1 MAAVTLSIAKG
12 LLLFMA
18 LFNYTSREI
27 NAKIVYYGPGLSGKT
42 TNIKHVYEKIM
53 PEKKGKLIT
62 LPTYGDRTLFF
73 DFFPLDA
80 GEIKGYKIR
89 FHLYTVPGQV
99 FYNATRKLVLKGADG
114 VVFVADSQEDMMDS
128 NLESINN
135 LRRNLADHSIN
146 LDDFPFVIQYNKKD
160 LPRTLPAEVLN
171 KTLNPRGLPSFSASA
186 ATGEGVLETLTA
198 VSRLV
203 LADLR
208 EMIETGRPRKR
219 TPVQPEQLIPMPPS
233 AVEVVMPQEKAEDL
247 RSWVQEGGREGLS
260 DSGYPKGHI
269 KPADM
274 ESVELG
280 KPVPEVSKITETVME
295 GIFNVALNVK
305 LRVVT
310 FKEGGKL
317 KVKEISISD
326 FEPKEIDVEK
336 E

>member
-1 MAAVTLSIAKG
+1 
-12 LLLFMA
+12 MA

-73 DFFPLDA
+73 DFFPLEA

-135 LRRNLADHSIN
+135 LRRNLADHNIN
-146 LDDFPFVIQYNKKD
+146 LYDFPFVIQYNKKD
-160 LPRTLPAEVLN
+160 LPHTLSAEVLN
-171 KTLNPRGLPSFSASA
+171 KGLNPRGVPSFPASA

-219 TPVQPEQLIPMPPS
+219 TPVQPEQLIPMSPS
-233 AVEVVMPQEKAEDL
+233 AVEGEMPRENAEDL

-260 DSGYPKGHI
+260 DSGYPKGLM
-269 KPADM
+269 KRVDM

-280 KPVPEVSKITETVME
+280 RPVPEVSKITETVME
-295 GIFNVALNVK
+295 GIFNVALNLK

-310 FKEGGKL
+310 SREGDKL
-317 KVKEISISD
+317 KVKEILISD
-326 FEPKEIDVEK
+326 FEPKEIDVK

>member
-1 MAAVTLSIAKG
+1 
-12 LLLFMA
+12 MA

-42 TNIKHVYEKIM
+42 TNIKHVYEKIV

-128 NLESINN
+128 NLESISN

-160 LPRTLPAEVLN
+160 LPHTLPAEALN
-171 KTLNPRGLPSFSASA
+171 KALNPGGVPSFPASA
-186 ATGEGVLETLTA
+186 VTGEGVLETLTA

-203 LADLR
+203 LADMR

-219 TPVQPEQLIPMPPS
+219 TPVQPGQMMPMPPS
-233 AVEVVMPQEKAEDL
+233 AEAEMLQEKTEDL
-247 RSWVQEGGREGLS
+247 RSWVQEEGREGVS
-260 DSGYPKGHI
+260 DSEYPKGLV
-269 KPADM
+269 KPSDM
-274 ESVELG
+274 ESIELG
-280 KPVPEVSKITETVME
+280 RPVPEVSKITEMVME

-317 KVKEISISD
+317 KVKEIAISD

>member
-1 MAAVTLSIAKG
+1 
-12 LLLFMA
+12 MA

-42 TNIKHVYEKIM
+42 TNIKHVYEKIV

-73 DFFPLDA
+73 DFFPLEA

-114 VVFVADSQEDMMDS
+114 VVFVADSQEDMRDS

-160 LPRTLPAEVLN
+160 LPKVLSVEALN
-171 KTLNPRGLPSFSASA
+171 KMLNPRGVPSFPASA
-186 ATGEGVLETLTA
+186 ATGEGVLETLTSI
-198 VSRLV
+198 SRLV
-203 LADLR
+203 LADLK

-219 TPVQPEQLIPMPPS
+219 MPVPEEQARPMTPSVVEVERQPERT
-233 AVEVVMPQEKAEDL
+233 EDL
-247 RSWVQEGGREGLS
+247 RRWVQEESLTEGVS
-260 DSGYPKGHI
+260 RPEEKKGYVEQEGEERI
-269 KPADM
+269 
-274 ESVELG
+274 ELG
-280 KPVPEVSKITETVME
+280 KSVPEVSKMTETVME
-295 GIFNVALNVK
+295 GIFNVTLNVK
-305 LRVVT
+305 LRVIAS
-310 FKEGGKL
+310 KEGDRL
-317 KVKEISISD
+317 KVKGIEVSD
-326 FEPKEIDVEK
+326 FEPKEIDIK

>member
-1 MAAVTLSIAKG
+1 
-12 LLLFMA
+12 MA

-42 TNIKHVYEKIM
+42 TNIKHVYEKIV

-73 DFFPLDA
+73 DFFPLEA

-160 LPRTLPAEVLN
+160 LPHTLSAEVLN
-171 KTLNPRGLPSFSASA
+171 KGLNPRGVPSFPASA

-219 TPVQPEQLIPMPPS
+219 TPVQPEPLMPMSPS
-233 AVEVVMPQEKAEDL
+233 AVEVEMPRENAEDL

-260 DSGYPKGHI
+260 DSGYPKGHM
-269 KPADM
+269 KPVDM

-280 KPVPEVSKITETVME
+280 RPVPEVSKITETVME

-310 FKEGGKL
+310 SREGDKL
-317 KVKEISISD
+317 KVKEILISD
-326 FEPKEIDVEK
+326 FEPKEIDVK

>member
-1 MAAVTLSIAKG
+1 
-12 LLLFMA
+12 MA
-18 LFNYTSREI
+18 LFNYTSREV

-42 TNIKHVYEKIM
+42 TNIKSIYEKIV

-73 DFFPLDA
+73 DFFPLEA

-135 LRRNLADHSIN
+135 LRKNLADHGIN

-160 LPRTLPAEVLN
+160 LPNILPVEALN
-171 KTLNPRGLPSFSASA
+171 KALNPKGVPSFPASASA
-186 ATGEGVLETLTA
+186 GEGVLETLTS

-208 EMIETGRPRKR
+208 EMIDTGRPRKR
-219 TPVQPEQLIPMPPS
+219 MPVQEEQVRHITPS
-233 AVEVVMPQEKAEDL
+233 VVEVERQQERSEDL
-247 RSWVQEGGREGLS
+247 RRWVQEEGA
-260 DSGYPKGHI
+260 DGISGTEFRKG
-269 KPADM
+269 DLEQM
-274 ESVELG
+274 GVDRVELG
-280 KPVPEVSKITETVME
+280 KPQPEVSKITETIME

-310 FKEGGKL
+310 AKEGDKI
-317 KVKEISISD
+317 KVKGIEVSD
-326 FEPKEIDVEK
+326 FEPKEIDIK
-336 E
+336 QGG